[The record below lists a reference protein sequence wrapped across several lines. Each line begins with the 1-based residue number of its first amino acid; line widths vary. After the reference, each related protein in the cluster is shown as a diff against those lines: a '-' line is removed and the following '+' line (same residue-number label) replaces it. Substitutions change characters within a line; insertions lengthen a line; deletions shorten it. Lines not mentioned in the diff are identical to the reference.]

1 MTRSPTGQEPPVRGG
16 GAAERLRQFLR
27 ARFGDTPP
35 DTGADGDEDADEAPP
50 EDEEPNEAGS

>member
-1 MTRSPTGQEPPVRGG
+1 VRGG